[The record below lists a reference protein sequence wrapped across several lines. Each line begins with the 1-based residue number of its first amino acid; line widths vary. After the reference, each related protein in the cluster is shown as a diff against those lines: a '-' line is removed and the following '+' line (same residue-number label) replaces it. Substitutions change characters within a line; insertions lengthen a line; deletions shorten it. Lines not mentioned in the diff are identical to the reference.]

1 MKPNLSDKQNTV
13 KSVLIT
19 LMPQVVLIGFFA
31 FWLMGNSS
39 AVLPTVFTGLLA
51 LLIAFLLIRTSG
63 CFLELMRAGSDSLPD
78 AADVHGKRSLSPTV
92 RHPVLTV
99 ILMAAL
105 SRIVFFVAV
114 YAIHTAVYGYESG
127 ILQMSALWDPPYSQG
142 SSYLNISNSW
152 YAAPGFPT
160 SSYLPLF
167 PLYPALVSGLNL
179 LTGNRFL
186 AGLILSFLCFILSSA
201 ALYRLVLNDHGN
213 GCAFRA
219 VWFLCVLP
227 PSFLLN
233 LPAADALYLLL
244 SILTLSFARRR
255 RYFPAVLS
263 AAAGAATAL
272 TGVLLI
278 VPVVFELMTDFRND
292 RSTSVDT
299 GALSGA
305 YIPKMLSAFLIPA
318 VTVFCVTLIERRSG
332 TVFPWFI
339 LSAEL
344 PNTGFTTVFQNFC
357 TVVQTFF
364 HSFASGS
371 AQALY
376 GYVLPN
382 LICFVA
388 VPLLLLL
395 SVRRIRLSFTV
406 YGIFYYLAAF
416 SFGNL
421 VSAPRYSILCVPVL
435 IGLAACLKHK
445 AWSFLF
451 SILSI
456 VLLSGYLYA
465 FALQWGVF

>member
-1 MKPNLSDKQNTV
+1 MKPNLSDKHNPA

-19 LMPQVVLIGFFA
+19 LMPQVILIGFFA
-31 FWLMGNSS
+31 FWRLRNTF
-39 AVLPTVFTGLLA
+39 AVLPTVCTALLA
-51 LLIAFLLIRTSG
+51 LLIAFLLIRISG
-63 CFLELMRAGSDSLPD
+63 RFLELMRTGSDIFPD
-78 AADVHGKRSLSPTV
+78 ADVHGKRTLSPTV

-99 ILMAAL
+99 MLMAAL
-105 SRIVFFVAV
+105 SRIVFFIAV
-114 YAIHTAVYGYESG
+114 YAIHTAVFGYESG
-127 ILQMSALWDPPYSQG
+127 ILQMSALWNPPYSQG
-142 SSYLNISNSW
+142 SSFLNISNSW

-186 AGLILSFLCFILSSA
+186 AGMILSFLCFVLSAA
-201 ALYRLVLNDHGN
+201 ALYRLVLKDYGN
-213 GCAFRA
+213 VCAFRA
-219 VWFLCVLP
+219 VWILCILP

-233 LPAADALYLLL
+233 LPAADVLYLLL
-244 SILTLSFARRR
+244 SILTLSFVRSR

-263 AAAGAATAL
+263 AAAGAATIL
-272 TGVLLI
+272 TGVLLF
-278 VPVVFELMTDFRND
+278 VPIAFELMMDFRND

-299 GALSGA
+299 GAFAGA
-305 YIPKMLSAFLIPA
+305 YIPKMLSAFLIPS
-318 VTVFCVTLIERRSG
+318 VTLFCVTLIERRSG
-332 TVFPWFI
+332 TVFPWFT

-357 TVVQTFF
+357 TVVETFF
-364 HSFASGS
+364 HSFDSS
-371 AQALY
+371 STKALY

-388 VPLLLLL
+388 VPLILLL
-395 SVRRIRLSFTV
+395 SVSRIRLSFTV
-406 YGIFYYLAAF
+406 YGICYYLAAF

-435 IGLAACLKHK
+435 IGLCVCHKHK
-445 AWSFLF
+445 AWNFLF

-456 VLLSGYLYA
+456 VLLLGYLYA
-465 FALQWGVF
+465 FTLQWGVF

>member
-1 MKPNLSDKQNTV
+1 MKPNLSDKQNTA

-31 FWLMGNSS
+31 YWLLRNAS
-39 AVLPTVFTGLLA
+39 APLPSVCTALLA

-63 CFLELMRAGSDSLPD
+63 RFLDLIRNGPDSDS
-78 AADVHGKRSLSPTV
+78 AAQGKRASSSTV

-99 ILMAAL
+99 MLMAAL
-105 SRIVFFVAV
+105 SRIVFFIAV
-114 YAIHTAVYGYESG
+114 YAIHTAVFGYESG
-127 ILQMSALWDPPYSQG
+127 ILQMSALWNPPYSQG
-142 SSYLNISNSW
+142 SSFLNISNNW
-152 YAAPGFPT
+152 YSAPGFPT

-186 AGLILSFLCFILSSA
+186 AGMILSFLFFVLSAA
-201 ALYRLVLNDHGN
+201 ALYKLVLNEHGN
-213 GCAFRA
+213 GCAVRA
-219 VWFLCVLP
+219 VWYLCILP

-233 LPAADALYLLL
+233 LPAADVLFLLL
-244 SILTLSFARRR
+244 SVLTLSFARRR
-255 RYFPAVLS
+255 RYFPAVLVG
-263 AAAGAATAL
+263 ALGAATTLA
-272 TGVLLI
+272 GVLLV

-292 RSTSVDT
+292 RSTSVES
-299 GALSGA
+299 GALAGA

-318 VTVFCVTLIERRSG
+318 VTVFCVTMIERRSG
-332 TVFPWFI
+332 TVFPWFT

-357 TVVQTFF
+357 TVVETFF
-364 HSFASGS
+364 HSFDSGS
-371 AQALY
+371 TKALY

-388 VPLLLLL
+388 VPLILLL
-395 SVRRIRLSFTV
+395 SVRMIRLSFTV
-406 YGIFYYLAAF
+406 YGICYYLAAF

-435 IGLAACLKHK
+435 IGLAVCHKHK
-445 AWSFLF
+445 AWNFLF